1 MILENALSAD
11 TLSSMFTSRWS
22 SLSSND
28 KQRSSSPMLYQR
40 SSAYQFTENCELD
53 YYREAPHLAV
63 DLDVYS
69 SVFQAIPSLFSM
81 ENLLRYYQVIFLQRN
96 RIILWC
102 YFREE
107 KILISELDAL
117 YLWFGIKI

>member
-1 MILENALSAD
+1 MIWMILENALSAD

-22 SLSSND
+22 SLSSNY

-63 DLDVYS
+63 DIDVYP
-69 SVFQAIPSLFSM
+69 SVFQAIPRLQSM
-81 ENLLRYYQVIFLQRN
+81 ENLLQYYQVIFLRRN
-96 RIILWC
+96 RSILWC

-107 KILISELDAL
+107 KILISELGL
-117 YLWFGIKI
+117 ELVI

>member
-22 SLSSND
+22 SLSSNY

-40 SSAYQFTENCELD
+40 SSAYQFTENCGLD

-81 ENLLRYYQVIFLQRN
+81 ENLLRFYQVNIFETKSNQIVVLPQGGEN
-96 RIILWC
+96 LN
-102 YFREE
+102 
-107 KILISELDAL
+107 L
-117 YLWFGIKI
+117 